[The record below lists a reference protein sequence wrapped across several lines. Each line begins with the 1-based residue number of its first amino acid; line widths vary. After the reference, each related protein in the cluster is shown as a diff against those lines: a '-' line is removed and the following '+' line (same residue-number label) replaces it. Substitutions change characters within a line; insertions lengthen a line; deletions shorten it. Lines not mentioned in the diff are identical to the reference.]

1 MNRYCLPSSTA
12 LLNATV
18 EAFANNFYNTYNVDT
33 FTNYISDLVSVWYVM
48 AISAGVAFVLGFVY
62 MFLLKFCAG
71 VIMFLSLVLIFVIIA
86 GGGVWAYFT
95 KNNYNVDDKNYKYLE
110 YGGYILWGIAGAYL
124 LLVLCMC
131 NRIRLGVSIVKCTA
145 DFVNGTPQVFLVPI
159 TFSILIGGFVT
170 YWVYTAVYI
179 FSVGNIGP
187 RAAPLE
193 FVTAMSWTT

>member
-1 MNRYCLPSSTA
+1 
-12 LLNATV
+12 
-18 EAFANNFYNTYNVDT
+18 
-33 FTNYISDLVSVWYVM
+33 M